1 MPRQTGDGEV
11 KCPRCN
17 AWTIVKDTRN
27 NRRRRECAN
36 LHRFWTLEL
45 LEEVALGLSNT
56 ASKTDTGMSL
66 RDSVLAKLPKI
77 LFKK

>member
-1 MPRQTGDGEV
+1 V
-11 KCPRCN
+11 KCPRCD

-45 LEEVALGLSNT
+45 LEEVALGHSSGH
-56 ASKTDTGMSL
+56 SKTTDGMSIKAAA
-66 RDSVLAKLPKI
+66 LAKIPTVMRKLRGESK
-77 LFKK
+77 

>member
-1 MPRQTGDGEV
+1 M
-11 KCPRCN
+11 KCPRCD

-45 LEEVALGLSNT
+45 LEETVLGHSNGH
-56 ASKTDTGMSL
+56 SKTTAGTSIKQD
-66 RDSVLAKLPKI
+66 VLDKLPK
-77 LFKK
+77 LMKRLSGNVQK